1 MKYNLFISLH
11 CDKRQ
16 DMKNKKIYKLIN
28 DERDWYDCDYT
39 GNAEDFIS
47 PLNRLFTI
55 TFLTE
60 ELLSRVNKELKGKPY
75 QKFHLVLNFIPFGK
89 DKPITEVS
97 VGIEYNSNLTATST
111 NYEEETTYIITRVV
125 NKFLRDLGYPVDSY
139 NPNDF
144 LDKLLEEYPYFE
156 KYFNVEIIK

>member
-28 DERDWYDCDYT
+28 DERDWYYCDYT
-39 GNAEDFIS
+39 GNAEDLIS

-60 ELLSRVNKELKGKPY
+60 ELLSKVCP
-75 QKFHLVLNFIPFGK
+75 
-89 DKPITEVS
+89 
-97 VGIEYNSNLTATST
+97 
-111 NYEEETTYIITRVV
+111 
-125 NKFLRDLGYPVDSY
+125 
-139 NPNDF
+139 
-144 LDKLLEEYPYFE
+144 
-156 KYFNVEIIK
+156 